1 MKEMKY
7 RACSPEETASAT
19 PEALRER
26 YLIETLFAEGE
37 ANLAW
42 WEVDRTVVGGVV
54 PTSEPIVLEVPDFM
68 RAEAFCQ
75 RRELGVLNIG
85 GKGRVI
91 VGDEAYELEHLDG
104 LYIGRGDGEIRFE
117 SSDSAES
124 ARFYL
129 LSYPA
134 HASLPTKKIPRASVT
149 PLELGSGEGANERH
163 LYKVIEPNTVE
174 SCQLVM
180 GYTRILPGSAWNTM
194 PPHTHDRRSEVY
206 CYFNMAPETL
216 VVHLMGEP
224 ERTRNLIIREGQV
237 VMSPVWS
244 IHCGAGTGPYSFIWG
259 MGGENQDFTDMDH
272 CTLTDLK

>member
-1 MKEMKY
+1 MKEKKY
-7 RACSPEETASAT
+7 RAHSPEETATAS
-19 PEALRER
+19 PEFLRER
-26 YLIETLFAEGE
+26 YMISQLFCPGE

-42 WEVDRTVVGGVV
+42 WEVDRTVIGGVV
-54 PTSEPIVLEVPDFM
+54 PLNESVPLEVPDFM
-68 RAEAFCQ
+68 RADAFLQ

-85 GKGRVI
+85 GSGFVT
-91 VGDEAYELEHLDG
+91 VGNETHSLDTLDG
-104 LYIGRGDGEIRFE
+104 LYVGRGDAAIAFG
-117 SSDSAES
+117 SVNPAQP
-124 ARFYL
+124 AKFYL

-134 HASLPTKKIPRASVT
+134 HCAYPTKKIPRDSVV
-149 PLELGSGEGANERH
+149 PLELGASESANERH
-163 LYKVIEPNTVE
+163 LYKVIEPNTVD

-206 CYFNMAPETL
+206 CYFNMAEDTL

-224 ERTRNLIIREGQV
+224 ERTRNLIMRNEEV
-237 VMSPVWS
+237 VLSPVWS

-272 CTLTDLK
+272 CDIRSLK